1 VYFIY
6 NSGFSLD
13 RFISTFKVSYRS
25 KNWIKNMIK
34 QKIEQHFASLTIKII
49 KYRFVVLIGIML
61 LTLALASQISKLTID
76 TSNEGFLRPDD
87 PILLSYNDFR
97 DQFGRDD
104 LLVLSI
110 QGENIFS
117 LPFLTKLDALHRELE
132 DNVPHID
139 DITSLI
145 NARNTRGQGDTLLVD
160 DLLTSIPDTPFAL
173 ADLKKRVMTNP
184 LYRNLLISE
193 DGTFTTIVLKS
204 NTYSDL
210 GSDSDELSGF
220 DDMADISAESE
231 ETSMPVYLTD
241 RENGEMVEAAG
252 DIAKKYDS
260 PDFQIFMAGS
270 PVVMHIL
277 KQFMMKD
284 MKGFLRLALLIIGVC
299 LFLMFRRISGVLLPL
314 LIVVFSLLSTLG
326 LMAITGVQF
335 KVPTSILPSFL
346 LAVGVG
352 AAVHV
357 LSLVFQE
364 LRVGAS
370 REDAIVHAF
379 EHSGLAIVM
388 TSLTT
393 AAGLASFFAAKI
405 APIADLGL
413 FSAIG
418 VMLSLFYTIVLLP
431 ALLSIIPIRAKS
443 GEAASKKN
451 RIDILLEWLADFSTT
466 RPGLILVV
474 SIIIA
479 VAALSGAAQLRFSH
493 DPLIWL
499 PEDSGVR
506 QATEVID
513 DRLKGSVALEVIVDT
528 GRENGLHDRN
538 VLLALDRLSSKL
550 EKFRQDELFIGK
562 VNAITV
568 IIKEIH
574 RALNENRPEF
584 YKIPENSRLI
594 PQEFLLFENSGS
606 DDLED
611 VSDSLFQTARITIKV
626 PWRNALTYVP
636 FMREIESQFKQTFAD
651 TDTADQDISI
661 TTTGIMALF
670 GRILYA
676 AIYSAAQSYVIA
688 FVVITLMMI
697 MLIGSLRIGLISMIP
712 NLGPIF
718 VVLGIMGWASIPLD
732 MFTMMIASI
741 AIGLAVDD
749 TVHFMYNFRR
759 YYDESGDVADAV
771 HRTFYT
777 SGRAML
783 TTSIVLSLGFFIFM
797 FASMNNLFYF
807 GLLTGLAI
815 VFALAA
821 DLLLSPALMALMYRK

>member
-1 VYFIY
+1 
-6 NSGFSLD
+6 
-13 RFISTFKVSYRS
+13 
-25 KNWIKNMIK
+25 MIK
-34 QKIEQHFASLTIKII
+34 RKIEKQFASLTLKII
-49 KYRFVVLIGIML
+49 KHRFIVLIGVL
-61 LTLALASQISKLTID
+61 LITIALASQIVRLTID
-76 TSNEGFLRPDD
+76 TSNEGFLHPED
-87 PILLSYNDFR
+87 PILIAYNDFR

-104 LLVLSI
+104 MLVLSVR
-110 QGENIFS
+110 GENVFS
-117 LPFLTKLDALHRELE
+117 LPFLTKLEALHRELE

-145 NARNTRGQGDTLLVD
+145 NVRNTRGQGDTLLVD
-160 DLLTSIPDTPFAL
+160 DLLAAMPDTPQEL
-173 ADLKKRVMTNP
+173 ADLKKRVMANP
-184 LYRNLLISE
+184 LYRNQLISE
-193 DGTFTTIVLKS
+193 DGAFTTLVLKS
-204 NTYSDL
+204 DTYSEVST
-210 GSDSDELSGF
+210 GGDELSGF
-220 DDMADISAESE
+220 DDMADDSTASE
-231 ETSMPVYLTD
+231 EGAKPAYLTD
-241 RENGEMVEAAG
+241 QENAEMVKAAG

-260 PDFQIFMAGS
+260 PDFRIFMAGS
-270 PVVMHIL
+270 PVVMHVV
-277 KQFMMKD
+277 KQFVMKD
-284 MKGFLRLALLIIGVC
+284 MKQFLRLAVLIIGLC
-299 LFLMFRRISGVLLPL
+299 LFLMFRRVSGVLLPL
-314 LIVVFSLLSTLG
+314 LIVALSLFSTLG
-326 LMAITGVQF
+326 LMAVSGTQF

-352 AAVHV
+352 AAVHI

-370 REDAIVHAF
+370 REDAVVHAF

-393 AAGLASFFAAKI
+393 AAGLASFMAAKI

-413 FSAIG
+413 FSAVG

-431 ALLSIIPIRAKS
+431 ALLAIIPIKAKV
-443 GEAASKKN
+443 GKGASQKN
-451 RIDILLEWLADFSTT
+451 RIDALLDRLADIATG
-466 RPGLILVV
+466 RPGLIVLCGV
-474 SIIIA
+474 IISLFAIT
-479 VAALSGAAQLRFSH
+479 GAARLGFSH
-493 DPLIWL
+493 NPLIWL
-499 PEDSGVR
+499 PEESDIR
-506 QATEVID
+506 QATATID
-513 DRLKGSVALEVIVDT
+513 KQLKGSVALEVILDT

-538 VLLALDRLSSKL
+538 VLLTLDRLSAKL
-550 EKFRQDELFIGK
+550 EQFKQNELFIGK
-562 VNAITV
+562 VIAINT

-584 YKIPENSRLI
+584 YRIPENAKLI

-611 VSDSLFQTARITIKV
+611 VTDSQFQTARITIKV
-626 PWRNALTYVP
+626 PWCDALAYVP
-636 FMREIESQFKQTFAD
+636 FMREIETQFKQTFAAD
-651 TDTADQDISI
+651 NTAKHKVSI
-661 TTTGIMALF
+661 TVTGIMSLF

-676 AIYSAAQSYVIA
+676 AIYSAGQSYMIA
-688 FVVITLMMI
+688 FAVITLMMI
-697 MLIGSLRIGLISMIP
+697 MLIGSLRIGLISMLP
-712 NLGPIF
+712 NLGPIIL
-718 VVLGIMGWASIPLD
+718 VMGIMGWASIPLD

-759 YYDESGDVADAV
+759 YFEESGDVADAV
-771 HRTFYT
+771 HRTFHT

-821 DLLLSPALMALMYRK
+821 DLLLAPALMALMYKKSGVTSDKF